1 MTGRKLKIQGILVL
15 ICLFIMTGCGK
26 KPVEDAGTQVPNDS
40 ENIIL
45 AGPGS
50 YDSADTALIT
60 RIDDEEKTITF
71 LNLDLNKKYTLSY
84 DGTTVFTD
92 RFGEVLSISQIK
104 EGDLADITFLKSRK
118 TLTTLQMA
126 QNAWTNESVSRYVI
140 DSRLHNITIGN
151 DIYRFSDTTRIFSQG
166 KEVEF
171 MDLNAADILTFR
183 GIGSNVYS
191 IVVEKGHGYLK
202 LSGDEN
208 FIGGWIEVGQNQ
220 IHQITEEMLLVVP
233 EGTYQV
239 LFSTVGGNGTKKVT
253 IKRNEEVTVD
263 ISDLTVEAPQFG
275 QIVFAMI
282 PADAALYVDGEKV
295 DTGAPVSLQY
305 GIHQLIA
312 KAEGYDTTTS
322 YLKVGSPSA
331 GIEIELE
338 KKGSSD
344 TEDDEEEEDISSGNS
359 STTATYY
366 RMHIE
371 SPTDVEVYVD
381 GNYVG
386 ISPVSIRKT
395 SGPHVITLRKSGYE
409 TRSYTVQVDDEE
421 KDISYSF
428 VPLEAE

>member
-1 MTGRKLKIQGILVL
+1 
-15 ICLFIMTGCGK
+15 
-26 KPVEDAGTQVPNDS
+26 
-40 ENIIL
+40 
-45 AGPGS
+45 
-50 YDSADTALIT
+50 
-60 RIDDEEKTITF
+60 
-71 LNLDLNKKYTLSY
+71 
-84 DGTTVFTD
+84 
-92 RFGEVLSISQIK
+92 
-104 EGDLADITFLKSRK
+104 
-118 TLTTLQMA
+118 MA

-359 STTATYY
+359 STAATYY

>member
-15 ICLFIMTGCGK
+15 ICLFILTGCGK
-26 KPVEDAGTQVPNDS
+26 KPVEDTETQVPNYS

-50 YDSADTALIT
+50 YDSADTALIM
-60 RIDDEEKTITF
+60 RIDNEEKTITF

-92 RFGEVLSISQIK
+92 KFGEGLSISQIK

-126 QNAWTNESVSRYVI
+126 QDAWTNESVSRYVI

-171 MDLNAADILTFR
+171 MDLNTADILTFR

-282 PADAALYVDGEKV
+282 PADATLYVDGEKV

-312 KAEGYDTTTS
+312 KAEGYETTTS

-338 KKGSSD
+338 KKDSSD
-344 TEDDEEEEDISSGNS
+344 TGDDEEEEDVSSGNS
-359 STTATYY
+359 TTTATYY

-409 TRSYTVQVDDEE
+409 TRSYTVQVDEEE

>member
-1 MTGRKLKIQGILVL
+1 MTGKRLKIQGILVL
-15 ICLFIMTGCGK
+15 ICLFILTGCEK
-26 KPVEDAGTQVPNDS
+26 KPVEDAETQVPDYT

-50 YDSADTALIT
+50 YDSADTALIM
-60 RIDDEEKTITF
+60 RIDNEEKTITF

-84 DGTTVFTD
+84 DGTTVFAD
-92 RFGEVLSISQIK
+92 KFGEGLSISQIK
-104 EGDLADITFLKSRK
+104 EGDLVDITFLKSRK

-126 QNAWTNESVSRYVI
+126 NNAWTNESVSRYVI

-151 DIYRFSDTTRIFSQG
+151 DIFRFSDTTRIFSQG

-282 PADAALYVDGEKV
+282 PADATLYVDGEKV

-338 KKGSSD
+338 KKESSG
-344 TEDDEEEEDISSGNS
+344 TTDDEEEEDISSGNNT
-359 STTATYY
+359 TTATYY

-386 ISPVSIRKT
+386 ISPVSIKKT

>member
-1 MTGRKLKIQGILVL
+1 
-15 ICLFIMTGCGK
+15 MTGCGK